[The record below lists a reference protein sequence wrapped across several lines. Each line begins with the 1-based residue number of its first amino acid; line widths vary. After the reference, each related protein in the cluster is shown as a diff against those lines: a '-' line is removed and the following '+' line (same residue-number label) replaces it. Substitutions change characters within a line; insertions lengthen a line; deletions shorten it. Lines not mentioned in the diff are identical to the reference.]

1 MKKKNKNKVIL
12 TILKILIIPYWVYKI
27 IEKRKLSREILK
39 DGNPD
44 YNDTASNIIASMKMA
59 KKLHKEL
66 ILKVHPDKIQD
77 DSKKDKR
84 DELSAK
90 VNSARRDYNKLV
102 ELKDEI
108 DNFLQD
114 N

>member
-1 MKKKNKNKVIL
+1 MKKIL
-12 TILKILIIPYWVYKI
+12 SIISKILVVPYIINKI
-27 IEKRKLSREILK
+27 ISRRKLRREILK

-44 YNDTASNIIASMKMA
+44 YNNTASNIIASMKMA

-77 DSKKDKR
+77 DSKKEKR

-90 VNSARRDYNKLV
+90 VNNARRDYNKLV
-102 ELKDEI
+102 ELKGEI

>member
-1 MKKKNKNKVIL
+1 MKKIL
-12 TILKILIIPYWVYKI
+12 SIISKILVVPYIINKI
-27 IEKRKLSREILK
+27 ISRRKLRREILK

-44 YNDTASNIIASMKMA
+44 YINTASNIIASMKMA

-66 ILKVHPDKIQD
+66 ILKVHPDKLQD